1 MQFKE
6 KELINL
12 IKSCMNLEEKVVKNI
27 INTVVIKNNII
38 EFKINPAYYVL
49 PTTSDLL
56 LVNIIITTENY
67 KEEIMEALIMS
78 PITQEIIEP
87 NKLFYYISIPK
98 IKEKNK
104 LTDWEKRII
113 NN

>member
-1 MQFKE
+1 MQFRE

-56 LVNIIITTENY
+56 LVNIIITT
-67 KEEIMEALIMS
+67 
-78 PITQEIIEP
+78 
-87 NKLFYYISIPK
+87 
-98 IKEKNK
+98 
-104 LTDWEKRII
+104 
-113 NN
+113 

>member
-1 MQFKE
+1 MQFRE

-87 NKLFYYISIPK
+87 NKERNLLWK
-98 IKEKNK
+98 K
-104 LTDWEKRII
+104 
-113 NN
+113 